1 MAVIKVLVI
10 DDSAVIRQ
18 VLSEILNAVPD
29 IEVVGTAS
37 DPLIARQKIK
47 RLHPDV
53 LTLDVEM
60 PRMDGITFLR
70 NLMRLHPMP
79 VVMISALTKAGAETT
94 LQALELGALDY
105 VAKPDQHMGDGLS
118 EYADEIVAKV
128 RTAAVARLRLPRLSD
143 ATDRRVPLKQ
153 DADAILPKRA
163 TQPSSATVPAI
174 IGIGAST
181 GGTEAIKEVLAV
193 LPPDMPGI
201 VISQHIPAAFSKP
214 FAERLNT
221 ISLLQVIEAK
231 SGDEILPG
239 HAYVAPGNRHLLV
252 VRHANRYYCELSD
265 GPRVNRHKP
274 SVDVMFRSL
283 AQCAGEHG
291 IGVMLTGMGQ
301 DGALSMGEMQAA
313 GAVTLAQD
321 EMSSVV
327 WGMPGAVVKRG
338 FADEVLSLGKIA
350 QRLIKL
356 TK

>member
-94 LQALELGALDY
+94 LQALELGAIDY

-118 EYADEIVAKV
+118 EYAEEIVAKV
-128 RTAAVARLRLPRLSD
+128 RTAAVARLRLPRLSG
-143 ATDRRVPLKQ
+143 ATDRLVPLKQ
-153 DADAILPKRA
+153 DADAILPKRT

-181 GGTEAIKEVLAV
+181 GGTEAIKEVLAA
-193 LPPDMPGI
+193 LPSDMPGI
-201 VISQHIPAAFSKP
+201 VISQHIPEAFSKP
-214 FAERLNT
+214 FAERLNAT
-221 ISLLQVIEAK
+221 SLLQVVEAK

-239 HAYVAPGNRHLLV
+239 HVYVAPGNRHLV
-252 VRHANRYYCELSD
+252 IVRHASRYYCELSD
-265 GPRVNRHKP
+265 GPLVNRHKP

-283 AQCAGEHG
+283 AQCAGERG

-350 QRLIKL
+350 QRLIRLSK
-356 TK
+356 